1 MPTIRSQ
8 FSFKQFEEALQKL
21 AHKAAIEAV
30 TNLDKGQITIKT
42 FGSNPNQF
50 SEVSVG
56 KETFRFYLRHA
67 SYTHTHS
74 GTMDDYFSFDVEE
87 KLYLSSNHCTKISF
101 YSPEHYIENRTYEP
115 GVDEVDHE
123 KTDAERKKR
132 EKKILAFIDELMKGV
147 KPVPRF
153 TLKGFA
159 EQP

>member
-1 MPTIRSQ
+1 MKITPTIRSH

-21 AHKAAIEAV
+21 AHEIAIEAV
-30 TNLDKGQITIKT
+30 KNLNQGKITIKT
-42 FGSNPNQF
+42 FASNQF

-67 SYTHTHS
+67 SYSSHNDRETWDNYW
-74 GTMDDYFSFDVEE
+74 GFNVEE
-87 KLYLSSNHCTKISF
+87 KLYLSSNHCTKIS
-101 YSPEHYIENRTYEP
+101 YYAGDDSKLAEKRT
-115 GVDEVDHE
+115 
-123 KTDAERKKR
+123 KKVMD
-132 EKKILAFIDELMKGV
+132 FIDKLMEGV